1 MASNEKENG
10 GLRQKPCAKEMT
22 YDLKRALSD
31 WDGQAGD
38 EAERC
43 TSGVATRR
51 KGSPLPIRA
60 MQGGDENLGLYE
72 ESRSEDENNYSDEIE
87 VD

>member
-43 TSGVATRR
+43 TSGVAQEGRD
-51 KGSPLPIRA
+51 PLYR
-60 MQGGDENLGLYE
+60 LGPCK
-72 ESRSEDENNYSDEIE
+72 
-87 VD
+87 VVMKT

>member
-1 MASNEKENG
+1 
-10 GLRQKPCAKEMT
+10 MT
-22 YDLKRALSD
+22 YDLKRALSY

-51 KGSPLPIRA
+51 EGSPLPFRA

-72 ESRSEDENNYSDEIE
+72 ESRGEDEDNYSDEIE